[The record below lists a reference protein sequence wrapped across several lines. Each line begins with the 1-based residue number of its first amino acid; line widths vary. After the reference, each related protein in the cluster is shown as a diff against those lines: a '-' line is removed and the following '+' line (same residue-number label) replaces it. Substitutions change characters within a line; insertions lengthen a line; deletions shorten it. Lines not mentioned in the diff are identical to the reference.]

1 MYFRKCVFALSRRK
15 ASILFSGVGSRPEEI
30 HSPQKPTSEVRV
42 CLTWW
47 QACGVGDRTERSTFG
62 RQSFELDT
70 PVSTGMF
77 ILVRI

>member
-1 MYFRKCVFALSRRK
+1 MFALSRRK
-15 ASILFSGVGSRPEEI
+15 ASIPFFWGGWRVGSRPEEI
-30 HSPQKPTSEVRV
+30 HNPQKPTSEVRV